1 MAAWKVVRHF
11 NGAGTAD
18 LPTTAKEHLSVESR
32 QGHGGHG
39 GHGGLDIAEYDDFDD
54 ECEDQDDKE
63 EWISSV
69 VRVLDMALLMAGGL
83 GRVGMVAALLDE
95 LEAYLE
101 ARRTTD
107 TKSTDATAMGD
118 LQRPGK
124 RPKLVHVDDDQGYS
138 KDASPSTIYSDSFP
152 LTIDGTAPHVHFPVT
167 RRVAPSLWEF
177 EQHLR
182 HQGGGEGGPM
192 VITKALEDWP
202 ARRGERAWT
211 RVPYLLARTMGGRRL
226 VPVEVGRSYTDVA
239 WGQKIVT
246 FGEFLDEFLIKKCG
260 NNIGYLAQHDLVSQI
275 PALRNDI
282 YIPDYCFTSP
292 PPPLRKPPGKEVAHL
307 EEPLL
312 NAWFGPAGTVSPLH
326 TDPYHNILCQVVGKK
341 YVRLYSPEESAGLYP
356 KGVGV
361 DGIDMS
367 NTSNVDVEGAENER
381 DENFPLFREA
391 AYVETIL
398 EEGECL
404 YIPVGWWHYV
414 RSLTVSFSVSFW
426 WN

>member
-1 MAAWKVVRHF
+1 MVSWRIIRHF
-11 NGAGTAD
+11 SRTGRTQV
-18 LPTTAKEHLSVESR
+18 PPIAKENVSVESR
-32 QGHGGHG
+32 QGHGG
-39 GHGGLDIAEYDDFDD
+39 LDTGEYTDSDD
-54 ECEDQDDKE
+54 EGEDHDDGE
-63 EWISSV
+63 DWISSA
-69 VRVLDMALLMAGGL
+69 VRVLDMALLMAGGV
-83 GRVGMVAALLDE
+83 GREEMIADLLDE

-101 ARRTTD
+101 DGGKTD
-107 TKSTDATAMGD
+107 LKNAGVTAVED

-124 RPKLVHVDDDQGYS
+124 RRRLVHDGDGQGYS
-138 KDASPSTIYSDSFP
+138 KDVSSSTSYSDSLA
-152 LTIDGTAPHVHFPVT
+152 LTIDDKVPQIRFPVN
-167 RRVAPSLWEF
+167 RRIAPPLWEF

-182 HQGGGEGGPM
+182 HRGGVEGGPM
-192 VITKALEDWP
+192 VIAKALEDWP
-202 ARRGERAWT
+202 ARHGDQAWS
-211 RVPYLLARTMGGRRL
+211 RMSYLLGRTMGGRRL
-226 VPVEVGRSYTDVA
+226 VPVEVGRSYTDEE

-246 FGEFLDEFLIKKCG
+246 FREFLDEFLLKKHG
-260 NNIGYLAQHDLVSQI
+260 KNVGYLAQHDLFSQI

-292 PPPLRKPPGKEVAHL
+292 PLPLRKPPGKEVAHL

-341 YVRLYSPEESAGLYP
+341 YVRLYSPEESARLYP
-356 KGVGV
+356 KGVGA

-367 NTSNVDVEGAENER
+367 NTSNVDAEGEENEI
-381 DENFPLFREA
+381 DEQYPLFREA
-391 AYVETIL
+391 RYVETIL

>member
-1 MAAWKVVRHF
+1 MASWKVIRHL
-11 NGAGTAD
+11 NEAGRTESP
-18 LPTTAKEHLSVESR
+18 LTAKEKVSIDGR
-32 QGHGGHG
+32 QGHGGF
-39 GHGGLDIAEYDDFDD
+39 DIAEDADSED
-54 ECEDQDDKE
+54 EYKGQDRGED
-63 EWISSV
+63 WISSV
-69 VRVLDMALLMAGGL
+69 VRVLDMALLMAGGV
-83 GRVGMVAALLDE
+83 GREGMIAAVLDE
-95 LEAYLE
+95 LEVYLE
-101 ARRTTD
+101 DGGHTG
-107 TKSTDATAMGD
+107 ATPMAQ
-118 LQRPGK
+118 LQRPAK
-124 RPKLVHVDDDQGYS
+124 RPKLFHDTDHQGCG
-138 KDASPSTIYSDSFP
+138 KDASPAEICSDLFP
-152 LTIDGTAPHVHFPVT
+152 LTIDRSAPQVHFPVN
-167 RRVAPSLWEF
+167 RRIAPSLWEF

-182 HQGGGEGGPM
+182 YRGGGEGGPI
-192 VITKALEDWP
+192 VITEALEHWP
-202 ARRGERAWT
+202 ARHGDRAWS

-226 VPVEVGRSYTDVA
+226 VPVEVGRSYTDEG

-246 FGEFLDEFLIKKCG
+246 FREFLDEFVIKKNG
-260 NNIGYLAQHDLVSQI
+260 NNIGYLAQHDLISQI

-341 YVRLYSPEESAGLYP
+341 YVRLYSPDESVRLYP

-367 NTSNVDVEGAENER
+367 NTSNVDVEGDENEL
-381 DENFPLFREA
+381 DEKFPLFREA
-391 AYVETIL
+391 GYVETIL

-404 YIPVGWWHYV
+404 YIPIGWWHYV

>member
-1 MAAWKVVRHF
+1 MASWKILRHL
-11 NGAGTAD
+11 NGAGKTDVPPTAR
-18 LPTTAKEHLSVESR
+18 EHASIESR
-32 QGHGGHG
+32 QGHGGLHTG
-39 GHGGLDIAEYDDFDD
+39 EYVSNDD
-54 ECEDQDDKE
+54 ECEDHVDGED
-63 EWISSV
+63 WISSV
-69 VRVLDMALLMAGGL
+69 VQVLDMALLMAGGV
-83 GRVGMVAALLDE
+83 GREGMIARLLDE

-101 ARRTTD
+101 DQGNTNIKNTDETLIEDLRRP
-107 TKSTDATAMGD
+107 
-118 LQRPGK
+118 RK
-124 RPKLVHVDDDQGYS
+124 RPKLVPDDDGQGHGR
-138 KDASPSTIYSDSFP
+138 DAFPSAIYSDSFP
-152 LTIDGTAPHVHFPVT
+152 LAIDRTAPQIQFPVDN
-167 RRVAPSLWEF
+167 RVAPPLWEF

-182 HQGGGEGGPM
+182 HKGGLEGGPM
-192 VITKALEDWP
+192 VITEALKDWP
-202 ARRGERAWT
+202 ALHGDRAWS
-211 RVPYLLARTMGGRRL
+211 RMSYLLARTMGGRRL
-226 VPVEVGRSYTDVA
+226 VPVEVGRSYTDEG

-246 FGEFLDEFLIKKCG
+246 FREFLDEFLIKKTG
-260 NNIGYLAQHDLVSQI
+260 NNIGYLAQHDLFSQI

-341 YVRLYSPEESAGLYP
+341 YVRLYSPEESVRLYP
-356 KGVGV
+356 KGVGA

-367 NTSNVDVEGAENER
+367 NTSNVDAEGKENEIN
-381 DENFPLFREA
+381 EQFPLFREA
-391 AYVETIL
+391 GYVETIL

>member
-1 MAAWKVVRHF
+1 MLRHF
-11 NGAGTAD
+11 NAAGRTD
-18 LPTTAKEHLSVESR
+18 LLPTAKEHVSIESR
-32 QGHGGHG
+32 QGHGR
-39 GHGGLDIAEYDDFDD
+39 LDVGEYVDSDDG
-54 ECEDQDDKE
+54 CEDQDDGDD
-63 EWISSV
+63 WISSV
-69 VRVLDMALLMAGGL
+69 VRVLDMALLMAGGV
-83 GRVGMVAALLDE
+83 GRVEMIAAVLDE

-101 ARRTTD
+101 EGGNSD
-107 TKSTDATAMGD
+107 MKSIEATAMGD
-118 LQRPGK
+118 PQRPCK
-124 RPKLVHVDDDQGYS
+124 RPKLVHDNDGQGYR

-152 LTIDGTAPHVHFPVT
+152 LTIDRAAPPIQFPVN
-167 RRVAPSLWEF
+167 RRVAPPLWEF

-182 HQGGGEGGPM
+182 HKGGAEGGPM
-192 VITKALEDWP
+192 VMTKALEDWP
-202 ARRGERAWT
+202 ARHGDRAWS

-226 VPVEVGRSYTDVA
+226 VPVEVGRSYTDEG

-246 FGEFLDEFLIKKCG
+246 FREFLDEFLMKKNG
-260 NNIGYLAQHDLVSQI
+260 NNIGYLAQHDLISQI

-292 PPPLRKPPGKEVAHL
+292 PPPLKKPPGKEVAHL

-341 YVRLYSPEESAGLYP
+341 YVRLYSPEESARLYP
-356 KGVGV
+356 KGVGL

-367 NTSNVDVEGAENER
+367 NTSNVDVEGEENEMN
-381 DENFPLFREA
+381 EKFALLREA
-391 AYVETIL
+391 RYVETIL